1 MAIMP
6 PPLSSPK
13 KYERK
18 RKNERKDEIK
28 KCKHERKNMNEN
40 MKLKNAN
47 LMIAL
52 CGDLEITAQDRR
64 NLSHSAVGGVILFAR
79 NFRDSAQL
87 RQLNADIRRAA
98 AREILIAADQ
108 EGGRVQRFCGGDF
121 VLLPAAA
128 ELRTAE
134 AAKDAGMIMAAG
146 LRAAGVDLS
155 FAPVLD
161 LAHGRS
167 QVIGTRAFAADGDLA
182 AANALAFAA
191 GMRAAGMEC
200 CGKHFP
206 GHGYASADSHETL
219 PIDEREFAEIAAADL
234 IPFAKW
240 AAAKMPALMTAHIVF
255 PKCDAAAATFSSFW
269 LQEVLRKQLRFD
281 GLIIGDDLTMEGA
294 DIGGIGERMHAALT
308 AGCEGLLICKPEA
321 VSETL
326 AEIVTP
332 PTAKNP
338 WLKLT
343 PKPDNIT
350 NTGTP
355 EYTAACGRLLG

>member
-13 KYERK
+13 KY
-18 RKNERKDEIK
+18 
-28 KCKHERKNMNEN
+28 ERKNMNEN

-167 QVIGTRAFAADGDLA
+167 QVIGTRAFAADGDSA

-326 AEIVTP
+326 AKIVTP
-332 PTAKNP
+332 PNAKNP

-355 EYTAACGRLLG
+355 EYTAACRRLLG